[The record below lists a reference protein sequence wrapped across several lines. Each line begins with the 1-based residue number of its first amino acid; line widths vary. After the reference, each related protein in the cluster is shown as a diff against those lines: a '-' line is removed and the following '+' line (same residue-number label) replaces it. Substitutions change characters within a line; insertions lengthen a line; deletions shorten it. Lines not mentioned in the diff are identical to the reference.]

1 MKLLPAGFLIFL
13 FFTFSVAQNGSQAA
27 LPGLSVIKYKWSNTL
42 RNPELERDPNAEA
55 NDAVSG
61 DLRRKNAE
69 QTNETLRAA
78 GMPAR
83 DLPNPELRSDS
94 PKQDAAAT
102 YLYEIT
108 VQNNSGK
115 DVSGFT
121 WEYVFLSTAD
131 GKEVGR
137 RRFESKE
144 RIAMGKMR
152 KLAVRSAIPPTGTID
167 VSKSAKKSPEKYTE
181 QIVIVHVDYSD
192 GTKWPG

>member
-1 MKLLPAGFLIFL
+1 MKLLSASFLIFL
-13 FFTFSVAQNGSQAA
+13 FFTFSLAQNESRGG
-27 LPGLSVIKYKWSNTL
+27 LPGLNVIKYKWSIDL
-42 RNPELERDPNAEA
+42 HNPELERDSISDAD
-55 NDAVSG
+55 DAVAG

-83 DLPNPELRSDS
+83 ELPDPELRTHS
-94 PKQDAAAT
+94 PNRDASAR

-108 VQNNSGK
+108 VQNDSGK

-144 RIAMGKMR
+144 PIAKGKMR
-152 KLAVRSAIPPTGTID
+152 KLSIRSAIPPTGTIN
-167 VSKSAKKSPEKYTE
+167 VSKTAKRSPEKYTE
-181 QIVIVHVDYSD
+181 QIVIVRVDFDD

>member
-1 MKLLPAGFLIFL
+1 MKLLSAGFLIIL
-13 FFTFSVAQNGSQAA
+13 FFTFSFAQNESRGEQPA
-27 LPGLSVIKYKWSNTL
+27 LAVIKFKWSNDL
-42 RNPELERDPNAEA
+42 HNPELERDPNAEA
-55 NDAVSG
+55 NDALSG
-61 DLRRKNAE
+61 DLRRKNAQ

-83 DLPNPELRSDS
+83 DLPDPELRSDL
-94 PKQDAAAT
+94 PKREAT
-102 YLYEIT
+102 ARYLYEIT

-144 RIAMGKMR
+144 RIATGKMR

>member
-1 MKLLPAGFLIFL
+1 MKLLSAGFLIIL
-13 FFTFSVAQNGSQAA
+13 FFTFSFAQNESRREQPA
-27 LPGLSVIKYKWSNTL
+27 LAVIKFKWSNDL
-42 RNPELERDPNAEA
+42 HNPELERDPNAEA
-55 NDAVSG
+55 NDALSG
-61 DLRRKNAE
+61 DLRRKNAQ

-83 DLPNPELRSDS
+83 DLPEPELRSDL
-94 PKQDAAAT
+94 PKREAT
-102 YLYEIT
+102 ARYLYEIT
-108 VQNNSGK
+108 VQNISGK

-121 WEYVFLSTAD
+121 WEYVFLSS

-144 RIAMGKMR
+144 RIATGKMR